1 MSTIALEWFNKQL
14 VKNDTCLISKLL
26 KKIDDNSFK
35 LSFPSLK
42 GLDYS
47 SSIDKI
53 SASIGNLIN
62 VVQTPYIVLKS
73 EYETMHVG
81 KVSQLTPE
89 SVRKTTLDPKLW
101 KKKNNEYTPE
111 YAYSKTTEDEYNTY
125 ENRFVKALIDRLY
138 LFLNKPFEDS
148 KSGIKSLYE
157 SHFNFNLIN
166 KIDLIRLTNLDD
178 FQNSNVVCFD
188 NYKKL
193 YYLRMRL
200 IQIKNTNFY
209 KIMSSFPSFSSK
221 DVESTNLLIHHK
233 DYNTCLRLWYFLNEY
248 DALRSS
254 LSYEEIASTYS
265 MFIFLNII
273 NSLIKDLHFKILK
286 DNIIKYS
293 ANNLLNKLSLENNL
307 FNVNLVQK
315 ADSISFNII
324 DKVTQENKDIVIKL
338 KVNNDDISSYDYLI
352 SLKEVDYSDNAFQ
365 VTINNSLSL
374 EGLKAML
381 KCIFL
386 TVNVNKDIYNHVCLI
401 CKSNAIEEKEKKVH
415 CFDCNATYKFL
426 NDGLI
431 WVLNFD
437 SYKNK

>member
-1 MSTIALEWFNKQL
+1 MSFIALEWFNKQL
-14 VKNDTCLISKLL
+14 ALNDTITISKLL
-26 KKIDDNSFK
+26 KSIDDNTFK

-53 SASIGNLIN
+53 SQAIGNLIN
-62 VVQTPYIVLKS
+62 VVQTPYIILKS

-89 SVRKTTLDPKLW
+89 GVRKTTLDPKLW
-101 KKKNNEYTPE
+101 KKKNNEFKPE

-157 SHFNFNLIN
+157 SHFNCNLIN
-166 KIDLIRLTNLDD
+166 KIDLIRLAKLDN
-178 FQNSNVVCFD
+178 FKNSDEVCFD

-209 KIMSSFPSFSSK
+209 KIMSAFPSFSSK
-221 DVESTNLLIHHK
+221 DVEATNLLIHHK

-248 DALRSS
+248 DTLRSS
-254 LSYEEIASTYS
+254 LSTDEIASTYS

-273 NSLIKDLHFKILK
+273 NSLIKDQNFKILK
-286 DNIIKYS
+286 DNVIKYS
-293 ANNLLNKLSLENNL
+293 PSNLLNNVSLENKL
-307 FNVNLVQK
+307 FDVNLVQK
-315 ADSISFNII
+315 ADSISFNITN
-324 DKVTQENKDIVIKL
+324 KASKENKDIVIKL
-338 KVNNDDISSYDYLI
+338 RVNNDDISAYDYLI
-352 SLKEVDYSDNAFQ
+352 SLKEVDYSDNALQ
-365 VTINNSLSL
+365 VTIDNSLSL
-374 EGLKAML
+374 ESLKALL

-386 TVNVNKDIYNHVCLI
+386 TINVTKDIYNHVCLI
-401 CKSNAIEEKEKKVH
+401 CKSNAIEEKDGKVH

-426 NDGLI
+426 DDGLV

>member
-1 MSTIALEWFNKQL
+1 
-14 VKNDTCLISKLL
+14 
-26 KKIDDNSFK
+26 
-35 LSFPSLK
+35 
-42 GLDYS
+42 
-47 SSIDKI
+47 
-53 SASIGNLIN
+53 
-62 VVQTPYIVLKS
+62 
-73 EYETMHVG
+73 MHVG

-178 FQNSNVVCFD
+178 FQNSDVVCFD

>member
-14 VKNDTCLISKLL
+14 IENDTCSISKLL
-26 KKIDDNSFK
+26 KKIDDSSFK

-62 VVQTPYIVLKS
+62 VVQTPYIILKS

-89 SVRKTTLDPKLW
+89 GVRKTTLDPKLW

-178 FQNSNVVCFD
+178 FQNSDVVCFD

-221 DVESTNLLIHHK
+221 DVEPTNLLIHHK
-233 DYNTCLRLWYFLNEY
+233 DYNICLRLWYFLNEY

-286 DNIIKYS
+286 DNIAK
-293 ANNLLNKLSLENNL
+293 
-307 FNVNLVQK
+307 F
-315 ADSISFNII
+315 
-324 DKVTQENKDIVIKL
+324 
-338 KVNNDDISSYDYLI
+338 
-352 SLKEVDYSDNAFQ
+352 
-365 VTINNSLSL
+365 
-374 EGLKAML
+374 GC
-381 KCIFL
+381 CI
-386 TVNVNKDIYNHVCLI
+386 
-401 CKSNAIEEKEKKVH
+401 
-415 CFDCNATYKFL
+415 
-426 NDGLI
+426 
-431 WVLNFD
+431 
-437 SYKNK
+437 

>member
-14 VKNDTCLISKLL
+14 VENDTCLISKLL

-62 VVQTPYIVLKS
+62 VVQTPYIILKS

-89 SVRKTTLDPKLW
+89 GVRKTTLDPKLW

-166 KIDLIRLTNLDD
+166 K
-178 FQNSNVVCFD
+178 
-188 NYKKL
+188 
-193 YYLRMRL
+193 
-200 IQIKNTNFY
+200 
-209 KIMSSFPSFSSK
+209 
-221 DVESTNLLIHHK
+221 
-233 DYNTCLRLWYFLNEY
+233 
-248 DALRSS
+248 A
-254 LSYEEIASTYS
+254 
-265 MFIFLNII
+265 
-273 NSLIKDLHFKILK
+273 
-286 DNIIKYS
+286 
-293 ANNLLNKLSLENNL
+293 
-307 FNVNLVQK
+307 
-315 ADSISFNII
+315 
-324 DKVTQENKDIVIKL
+324 
-338 KVNNDDISSYDYLI
+338 
-352 SLKEVDYSDNAFQ
+352 
-365 VTINNSLSL
+365 
-374 EGLKAML
+374 
-381 KCIFL
+381 
-386 TVNVNKDIYNHVCLI
+386 
-401 CKSNAIEEKEKKVH
+401 
-415 CFDCNATYKFL
+415 YKFR
-426 NDGLI
+426 
-431 WVLNFD
+431 WF
-437 SYKNK
+437 SK